1 MAKRRKR
8 ILCKKTQPQATLAFN
23 KLVQLR
29 ALFEVKHWEIEEGTD
44 ISCFDRYVKMLSVLN
59 ESQQVFMM
67 DISKR
72 FLRIPQSEYLESIIP
87 PVKSLRETYPDKTL
101 VFTACLKK
109 EDIEELKSPSSVL
122 YQIKGT
128 TIKTKVNLG
137 DYKVIGLL
145 NANTVK
151 QLDLTRSQIVLV
163 DDFVGTG
170 ETASKAVKYVHE
182 LLPEV
187 KNDSICVL
195 CIVTMQN
202 GKTVLEN
209 QGIRVFNH
217 VVCKRGISDYYT
229 EPQLDNA
236 IAEMQGIEKTLQNLR
251 PEYRFGYMQ
260 SEALVCME
268 RCPNNTFPIYW
279 LTKGVAPYER

>member
-1 MAKRRKR
+1 
-8 ILCKKTQPQATLAFN
+8 
-23 KLVQLR
+23 
-29 ALFEVKHWEIEEGTD
+29 
-44 ISCFDRYVKMLSVLN
+44 
-59 ESQQVFMM
+59 MM

-209 QGIRVFNH
+209 QGIRVFDH

-236 IAEMQGIEKTLQNLR
+236 IAEMQGIEKTLQNLK
-251 PEYRFGYMQ
+251 PDYRFGYMQ